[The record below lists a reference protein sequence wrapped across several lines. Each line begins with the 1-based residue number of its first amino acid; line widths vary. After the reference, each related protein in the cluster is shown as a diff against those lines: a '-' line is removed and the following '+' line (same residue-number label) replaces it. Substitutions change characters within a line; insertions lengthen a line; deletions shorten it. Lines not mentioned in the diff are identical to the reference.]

1 MCHIST
7 HLSSFARFFF
17 VLLSG
22 WSLLDAQEVHTRA
35 WTILQTGV
43 EGKSAKTRGDA
54 VLALGLIPGNPK
66 AVELA
71 EHALQDSKPE
81 VRRAA
86 VAALG
91 EMNSEASLP
100 KIKTLL
106 EDPKSSDVKTVI
118 AIAAVLKQFNDP
130 LGYTIYGE
138 MVSGQRKGASLL
150 DGLKDKKAL
159 ETMAF
164 EEALGCVPLASYG
177 VGAYRY
183 FKQNRTANANL
194 HAAAASALTGTDPT
208 SEAILVDAS
217 LDGKEVVRVAAL
229 RALAKRNNAAVV
241 EQIDSAIYSKKAR
254 VRYTAAAAVIHLS
267 DLRSHERHATIA
279 ERPNPYRLN
288 STRNER

>member
-1 MCHIST
+1 MCHISR
-7 HLSSFARFFF
+7 HLSNFVRFFF
-17 VLLSG
+17 VLLVG
-22 WSLLDAQEVHTRA
+22 CTLLGAQEVHTRA

-43 EGKSAKTRGDA
+43 EGKSAETRGHA

-118 AIAAVLKQFNDP
+118 AIAAVLKQFDDP
-130 LGYTIYGE
+130 LGYKIYSE
-138 MVSGQRKGASLL
+138 IVSGQRNCASLL

-164 EEALGCVPLASYG
+164 EEALGFIPFASYG
-177 VGAYRY
+177 VAAYRY
-183 FKQNRTANANL
+183 FKQHDTANANV
-194 HAAAASALTGTDPT
+194 HAAAASALTGADPT

-217 LDGKEVVRVAAL
+217 LEGKEVVRVAAL
-229 RALAKRNNAAVV
+229 RALAKRSNAAVI
-241 EQIDSAIYSKKAR
+241 EQIDSAMYSKKAR
-254 VRYTAAAAVIHLS
+254 VRYAAAAAVIHLS
-267 DLRSHERHATIA
+267 DLRSHDRHTTIDEHA
-279 ERPNPYRLN
+279 NPIPIELDKK
-288 STRNER
+288 